1 MSSTSTSYSTSP
13 ANEPS
18 ICIPRVFDNIEK
30 KTIWG
35 VFTQLFGRD
44 SIDRIDVVFKEAPNG
59 EKFKRVFVHFTAWPQ
74 TYEAQAVRRKLL
86 ENQEVKIV
94 YDDPWFWK
102 CTASRVEKP
111 TARERPR
118 VAPYVDFRSSE
129 ERQRGQEQP
138 PVRVR
143 DVDTRGSFETGARR
157 LVLSEFVPQQVLR
170 RPLQKKEAPSVPAV
184 SDAAKVAVAEE
195 AKDSK

>member
-1 MSSTSTSYSTSP
+1 MSSTSTLYSTVP

-59 EKFKRVFVHFTAWPQ
+59 EKFKRVFVHFTAWPR

-94 YDDPWFWK
+94 YDEPWFWK
-102 CTASRVEKP
+102 CSASRVDKP
-111 TARERPR
+111 ATRERPR
-118 VAPYVDFRSSE
+118 VAPYVDFRTTTE
-129 ERQRGQEQP
+129 PGKPQEQTQE
-138 PVRVR
+138 RIR
-143 DVDTRGSFETGARR
+143 ETDTRGGFATGARR
-157 LVLSEFVPQQVLR
+157 KLVLSEFVGSHIGACSIR
-170 RPLQKKEAPSVPAV
+170 CG
-184 SDAAKVAVAEE
+184 
-195 AKDSK
+195 